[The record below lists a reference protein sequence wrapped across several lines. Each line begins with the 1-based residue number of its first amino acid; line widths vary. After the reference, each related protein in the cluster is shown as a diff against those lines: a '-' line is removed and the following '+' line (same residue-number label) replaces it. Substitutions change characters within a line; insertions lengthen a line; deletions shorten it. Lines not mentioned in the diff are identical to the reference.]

1 MKSRRAPRLA
11 QLVTLLGVPLFA
23 AAAGTSALP
32 DPLVAST
39 GERITTAAQWE
50 SVRRPE
56 LLELF
61 REHVYGRNPVER
73 PENMRFEILSSGE
86 AFAGRAIRQEVRIT
100 CPGPQG
106 ELSFV
111 LTVYLPKQP
120 GRPKGCFLL
129 IVNRNR
135 VIIAESHQKPRTF
148 WPVDEIIARGYATAA
163 FHNSDLAPDKAE
175 DGFRSGAFGVFDP
188 PRPAGAARPGDAWG
202 TIAAWAWGASRALD
216 YLVTEP
222 RLQGVPLA
230 VVGHSRGGKTALW
243 CGAQD
248 ERVALAI
255 SNNSGTTGAA
265 ITRGNTVE
273 TVTQINTRFP
283 HWFARNYHRYNDA
296 ENSLPV
302 DQHMLLGL
310 MAPRLVYVASASEDA
325 SADFRAEFRSCVE
338 AAPVFQLFRREGVGS
353 ETLPATAAPRHEGA
367 IGYHLRAG
375 KHNLLPEDWGYY
387 MDFTDRHWAARA
399 RSAEM
404 SN

>member
-1 MKSRRAPRLA
+1 MKSRGAPLLA
-11 QLVTLLGVPLFA
+11 LWVATLGVLPFA
-23 AAAGTSALP
+23 AAVETSALP
-32 DPLVAST
+32 DPLLAAN
-39 GERITTAAQWE
+39 GERISIAAQWE

-56 LLELF
+56 VLELF
-61 REHVYGRNPVER
+61 RAHVYGRNPVER
-73 PENMRFEILSSGE
+73 PENMRFEILTSGE
-86 AFAGRAIRQEVRIT
+86 AFEGRAVRQEVRIT
-100 CPGPQG
+100 CPGPHG

-111 LTVYLPKQP
+111 LTVYLPNQP
-120 GRPKGCFLL
+120 ERPKGCYLL

-135 VIIAESHQKPRTF
+135 VIIAKSHNKPRTF

-163 FHNSDLAPDKAE
+163 FHNSDIAPDKKE
-175 DGFRSGAFGVFDP
+175 DGFRSGVFGVFDP
-188 PRPAGAARPGDAWG
+188 PRPAGAERPGDAWG

-248 ERVALAI
+248 GRVALAI

-296 ENSLPV
+296 ENALPM
-302 DQHMLLGL
+302 DQHMLLAL
-310 MAPRLVYVASASEDA
+310 MAPRLVYVASASGDVA
-325 SADFRAEFRSCVE
+325 ADMRAEFRACVE
-338 AAPVFQLFRREGVGS
+338 AAPVYQLFQQEGVGS
-353 ETLPATAAPRHEGA
+353 EVPPPTAAPLHEGA
-367 IGYHLRAG
+367 IGYHLREG
-375 KHNLLPEDWGYY
+375 KHNLLPEDWDYF
-387 MDFTDRHWAARA
+387 MDFTDRHWASRA
-399 RSAEM
+399 KPAEV